1 MPHCQIL
8 PDDLPSMETPAKYS
22 RGRVLVVEDNEV
34 TAMVLSGNLTSKGC
48 DVDLVK
54 DGEEAVQKL
63 RKTRYDLVLMDVR
76 LPDMHGVEA
85 VRAIRHLPFP
95 ACMTPVVAMTATV
108 VRDCEVLCRSVGI
121 NDIICKPISDM
132 TMAESLDRWLVGA
145 ASDKGGYLSGSVASE
160 QVEEVAPVP
169 VEEVFEPVVENVKL
183 AIR

>member
-1 MPHCQIL
+1 
-8 PDDLPSMETPAKYS
+8 
-22 RGRVLVVEDNEV
+22 
-34 TAMVLSGNLTSKGC
+34 
-48 DVDLVK
+48 
-54 DGEEAVQKL
+54 
-63 RKTRYDLVLMDVR
+63 
-76 LPDMHGVEA
+76 
-85 VRAIRHLPFP
+85 
-95 ACMTPVVAMTATV
+95 MTPVVAMTATV
-108 VRDCEVLCRSVGI
+108 VRECEVLCRSVGI